1 MKFCGAAVLAIAA
14 TNAAAFA
21 PQVSIQRSATALH
34 STTEESAKPRT
45 KKEDRLSFMKS
56 EQFHRRGF
64 KEVRDSVEDTI
75 TKQYQSPLVDDL
87 KSSNYVI
94 EKEGVKVYLAK
105 DFGFCWGVE
114 RSIAL
119 AYEAVEHYPD
129 RKLHITNELIHNPEV
144 NDRLTEMNVG
154 LIEKLGE
161 GKKNFDVV
169 EDGDVVILPAFGASY
184 EEMDFLDKKVRSM
197 EEKICLLFDVE
208 LTQCFRFYRMLKS

>member
-1 MKFCGAAVLAIAA
+1 MKFCAAAVLAIAA
-14 TNAAAFA
+14 TSVDAFA
-21 PQVSIQRSATALH
+21 PQVSNSRSATMLQ
-34 STTEESAKPRT
+34 STTEGSAKPRT
-45 KKEDRLSFMKS
+45 KKEDRLAFMKS
-56 EQFHRRGF
+56 DQFHRRGF
-64 KEVRDSVEDTI
+64 KEVRDKVENTI
-75 TKQYQSPLVDDL
+75 TEQYQSPLVDDL
-87 KSSNYVI
+87 KSNNFVI

-161 GKKNFDVV
+161 GKKDFDVV
-169 EDGDVVILPAFGASY
+169 EDGDVVILPAFGASH
-184 EEMDFLDKKVRSM
+184 EEMDFLDKKVR
-197 EEKICLLFDVE
+197 E
-208 LTQCFRFYRMLKS
+208 RN